1 MLTFARNSNSLFTQK
16 FLFVFC
22 IAQHNKCSSIDFGRF
37 HKLQFCHSFL
47 FTEDSPNRF
56 SVYCSTAVICIN
68 GFFLKFQTIEWTFI
82 WYFQIIS
89 SEKIWTNL
97 IFLAIFIQK
106 QIDKNFS
113 ERKIEHHKKGWN
125 DWQNCLW
132 KAVYTHANTNT
143 KQSREIK
150 SNMSN
155 MNVEWQLCVLHETL
169 VSLSLRASRC
179 FPLRYF
185 NERKKREE
193 KKRWFVD
200 VIVFGHVNW
209 MCVCFFSLLLLVTL
223 LSIKWMNLRSHKF
236 IANSIKIDAFS
247 FCWKIFSSQSFFNFS
262 DLSAFGQKHFFLIHD
277 MARYMPIV
285 ARQMFVFLPPPEKC
299 SQKLPQ
305 TKSWQI
311 RANAKKTQFFF
322 RKKSLDFNLFSINYF
337 IRNTQIGNGI
347 DVVGFKL
354 AGWWTVCS
362 YHFVYHV
369 VFVLMNDI
377 SAIVYDFYYIGF
389 QLQNGIC
396 RTKNSRNFDIE
407 LGHRMFGFELFV
419 VIFPVCE
426 LKRCVAYCSLFGL
439 AFVLFSW
446 FLFGFG
452 FIFFSWYTLQ
462 IE

>member
-1 MLTFARNSNSLFTQK
+1 
-16 FLFVFC
+16 
-22 IAQHNKCSSIDFGRF
+22 
-37 HKLQFCHSFL
+37 
-47 FTEDSPNRF
+47 
-56 SVYCSTAVICIN
+56 
-68 GFFLKFQTIEWTFI
+68 
-82 WYFQIIS
+82 
-89 SEKIWTNL
+89 
-97 IFLAIFIQK
+97 
-106 QIDKNFS
+106 
-113 ERKIEHHKKGWN
+113 
-125 DWQNCLW
+125 
-132 KAVYTHANTNT
+132 
-143 KQSREIK
+143 
-150 SNMSN
+150 
-155 MNVEWQLCVLHETL
+155 
-169 VSLSLRASRC
+169 
-179 FPLRYF
+179 
-185 NERKKREE
+185 
-193 KKRWFVD
+193 
-200 VIVFGHVNW
+200 
-209 MCVCFFSLLLLVTL
+209 
-223 LSIKWMNLRSHKF
+223 
-236 IANSIKIDAFS
+236 
-247 FCWKIFSSQSFFNFS
+247 
-262 DLSAFGQKHFFLIHD
+262 
-277 MARYMPIV
+277 
-285 ARQMFVFLPPPEKC
+285 MFVFLPPPEKC

-311 RANAKKTQFFF
+311 RANAKNTQFFF

-452 FIFFSWYTLQ
+452 FIFFSWCTLQ